1 MHHHYRMR
9 PGEAAEVV
17 VVDEEEEYIGNALQ
31 DLNVDRGS
39 VTDDRLDNNSDTNSV
54 SVFFFLLAACVL
66 SSCLEN

>member
-54 SVFFFLLAACVL
+54 SDFFFPACCLCFVIL
-66 SSCLEN
+66 S